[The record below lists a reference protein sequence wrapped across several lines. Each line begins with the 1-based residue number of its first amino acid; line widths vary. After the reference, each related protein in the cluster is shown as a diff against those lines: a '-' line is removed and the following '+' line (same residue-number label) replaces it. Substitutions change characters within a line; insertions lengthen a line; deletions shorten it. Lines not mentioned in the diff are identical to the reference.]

1 MLGTERS
8 RNVTNQQ
15 NFESVLD
22 KSLYMIKNWW
32 NIFLE
37 QIVRSNTILNWEKDA
52 VWHERSFYLKLEW
65 RILQNQSKSLWNET
79 SEIFAMARRDFHRFF
94 DVTKDA
100 SSVPSLS
107 SYENSAYAKCL
118 TFMKRVYPE
127 YGWYTYFVS

>member
-100 SSVPSLS
+100 SFVPSLS
-107 SYENSAYAKCL
+107 SYDNSAYAKCL